1 MHLICEKL
9 RIFGMLKE
17 QQRRGNIPHSELAT
31 GMAIKK
37 YKDEIILNWKDR
49 VTSEIKE
56 ARGLPHP
63 IIVDTM
69 PTILDKL
76 CEKLSAKKAM
86 TVSEG
91 TLAEEHGGERARLTD
106 FNLTSLI
113 QELCIL
119 RDVILKLLY
128 DKDESPD
135 EEDRVIIYQFIDKII
150 QDSATSFSLI
160 QADLREQ
167 VMATLTHDM
176 RSPLTAATL
185 GADMILRKSK
195 DESILAF
202 AKKIK
207 LNHQR
212 IDGMIQDLLN
222 TTLLRSGGKLNLKI
236 ERANILEIAQD
247 IYEVLSPDLK
257 KRLNLQV
264 NPVVG
269 FWDRGLLRRAI
280 DNLISN
286 AFKYGS
292 KDSKITLMVT
302 GQNGRTAISVN
313 NHGPVIPKE
322 EQETIFQIFRRAE
335 AAKRGNRQGWGLGL
349 PLVRTVAESHGGS
362 IGIVSSLE
370 TGTTFTIDIPDDAR
384 PYQNSLRTE

>member
-1 MHLICEKL
+1 M
-9 RIFGMLKE
+9 
-17 QQRRGNIPHSELAT
+17 S
-31 GMAIKK
+31 
-37 YKDEIILNWKDR
+37 
-49 VTSEIKE
+49 
-56 ARGLPHP
+56 
-63 IIVDTM
+63 
-69 PTILDKL
+69 
-76 CEKLSAKKAM
+76 
-86 TVSEG
+86 VSEG

-119 RDVILKLLY
+119 RDVILKMLNDNGQL
-128 DKDESPD
+128 
-135 EEDRVIIYQFIDKII
+135 EDQETHIIIYQFIDKLI

-195 DESILAF
+195 DDSIRAF
-202 AKKIK
+202 AEKIK
-207 LNHQR
+207 INHQR

-236 ERANILEIAQD
+236 EKLNIKEVIQG
-247 IYEVLSPDLK
+247 IYEALSPDSK
-257 KRLNLQV
+257 KRMILQIH
-264 NPVVG
+264 PVVG
-269 FWDRGLLRRAI
+269 HWDRGILIRAI
-280 DNLISN
+280 ENLISN

-292 KDSKITLMVT
+292 KNTKVTITAISK
-302 GQNGRTAISVN
+302 NGRTMISVN

-322 EQETIFQIFRRAE
+322 EQEAIFQIFRRAE
-335 AAKRGNRQGWGLGL
+335 AAKKGNRQGWGLGL

-362 IGIVSSLE
+362 IGIESSIE
-370 TGTTFTIDIPDDAR
+370 KGTTFTIDIPDDAR
-384 PYQNSLRTE
+384 PYQSNPKSE